1 MLLNDGMQPN
11 QLNQTSVYHVKV
23 AGGDPAWQFG
33 SRPPG
38 YIPAENGRS
47 QQGRIYNAKEFP
59 LILLPSCHLPTPQ
72 WLKWLLH
79 AHLSFHSIMYLFQWP
94 NDESCV
100 WLARGLS
107 STEFLR
113 VHHAANRFW
122 WTSLSPCLL
131 HVYRKYVENW
141 KSPKS
146 FWWFPNL
153 INYWHYLS
161 DFLILSFL
169 E

>member
-72 WLKWLLH
+72 
-79 AHLSFHSIMYLFQWP
+79 
-94 NDESCV
+94 
-100 WLARGLS
+100 
-107 STEFLR
+107 
-113 VHHAANRFW
+113 
-122 WTSLSPCLL
+122 
-131 HVYRKYVENW
+131 
-141 KSPKS
+141 
-146 FWWFPNL
+146 
-153 INYWHYLS
+153 
-161 DFLILSFL
+161 
-169 E
+169 